1 MARDFSFCPGLE
13 RCESGETTK
22 DYNIIYTSDTTLE
35 TSTAN
40 YWTMMEETTL
50 GLPKNMTDAPKVLAA
65 DEIERFE
72 NMIIYLNLIKELS

>member
-13 RCESGETTK
+13 RCESSETTK

-35 TSTAN
+35 TSTAE